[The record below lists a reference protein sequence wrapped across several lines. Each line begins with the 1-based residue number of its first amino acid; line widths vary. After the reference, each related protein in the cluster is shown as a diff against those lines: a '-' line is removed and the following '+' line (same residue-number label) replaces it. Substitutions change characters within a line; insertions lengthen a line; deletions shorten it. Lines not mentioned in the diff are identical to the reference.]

1 MILPIALAKNKFID
15 CNENAQLNETSLDF
29 LECLKRVFNF
39 EERDLMEFDG
49 NTCKL
54 INSYDPTNSIFIY
67 TNQQGKFLYTITEAT
82 PRIHKNNMIWD
93 CFCYKM
99 ENFSKIDQVFG
110 NGKVA
115 ESIVFKNIA
124 PGGDFIPGEINTRK
138 SIPEYAVEEKENFKP
153 QEVIKIKASQ
163 SWWCFKL
170 KFFVNP
176 TTKTDL
182 VSQEPDGSYNFFF
195 PFHHIEQ
202 PATEEEEFP
211 LFYDEYEIREKTTH
225 ELLSLQSIVSKY
237 SSNLKSIELLPFFP
251 YKNNVLGGSISID
264 TSAGSTWATIG
275 DYTGGAKWTDAGIF
289 FPYGHTNKRDNS
301 NNLDI
306 GFLESSGYSSLEDIL
321 LGGGARGKIITPL
334 GNIPLNFNS
343 FKNSMKKNTVSAS
356 FYLKSEGWKIDGL
369 FECEV
374 PPHYLNFYTDNAG
387 QVFIQSQTT
396 NALEMRELYRKFDL
410 EKKSTYLNRGTS
422 ILSGIVGGALSG
434 NLAGAVG
441 GVLDNVI
448 GGGSDILQARM
459 DYNFAKESFEDKVK
473 TQGLLASMTG
483 KSITGNVQASD
494 IVVNFSKD
502 IFLIIIELNWSLWQ
516 KIFDGSLA
524 RMIIPQ
530 RDYDYS
536 VQASQPQNMSGPQSK
551 ITVNRTGSYDYTKE
565 YNCVAHFVRN
575 LLGLHPGFANVKIIN
590 YFDHW
595 GLNYNVTFKISN
607 VPTGIN
613 PDNTTD
619 TGDIQET
626 EILNFAIRHKQRML

>member
-15 CNENAQLNETSLDF
+15 CNENAQLNDTSLDF

-49 NTCKL
+49 NSCKI

-93 CFCYKM
+93 CLCYKM
-99 ENFSKIDQVFG
+99 EDFAKIDQVFG
-110 NGKVA
+110 SGKIA

-124 PGGDFIPGEINTRK
+124 PMGDFIPGEINTRK
-138 SIPEYAVEEKENFKP
+138 AIPEYAVEEKENFKP

-176 TTKTDL
+176 TTQTDL
-182 VSQEPDGSYNFFF
+182 VSEEPDGSYNFFF
-195 PFHHIEQ
+195 PFLHTERQ
-202 PATEEEEFP
+202 ATSDEEFP
-211 LFYDEYEIREKTTH
+211 LYLGSYEIREKTTH

-251 YKNNVLGGSISID
+251 YKNDVLGGSISVETD
-264 TSAGSTWATIG
+264 GQGVWAIIG

-301 NNLDI
+301 NNLNCDI
-306 GFLESSGYSSLEDIL
+306 LEASSIGKIL
-321 LGGGARGKIITPL
+321 LGGGARGKIITSL
-334 GNIPLNFNS
+334 GEIPLNFNS
-343 FKNSMKKNTVSAS
+343 FRNSIKKNTNTAS

-374 PPHYLNFYTDNAG
+374 PPHYLNFYKDNAG

-396 NALEMRELYRKFDL
+396 NAFEMRELYRKFDL

-422 ILSGIVGGALSG
+422 ILSGIVGSALSG

-483 KSITGNVQASD
+483 KSITGNSQASD
-494 IVVNFSKD
+494 IVVNFSKN
-502 IFLIIIELNWSLWQ
+502 IFLIIIELNWSLWE
-516 KIFDGSLA
+516 KIFNGSLA

-536 VQASQPQNMSGPQSK
+536 VQASQPQDISGPQSK
-551 ITVNRTGSYDYTKE
+551 ITVNRTGNYDATKE

-575 LLGLHPGFANVKIIN
+575 LFGLHGGFANVKIIN
-590 YFDHW
+590 YYDRI
-595 GLNYNVTFKISN
+595 GLNYNVTFKVSN

-613 PDNTTD
+613 PDDITD
-619 TGDIQET
+619 AGDIQET
-626 EILNFAIRHKQRML
+626 EILNFAIRHKQKMF

>member
-1 MILPIALAKNKFID
+1 
-15 CNENAQLNETSLDF
+15 
-29 LECLKRVFNF
+29 
-39 EERDLMEFDG
+39 
-49 NTCKL
+49 
-54 INSYDPTNSIFIY
+54 
-67 TNQQGKFLYTITEAT
+67 
-82 PRIHKNNMIWD
+82 MIWD
-93 CFCYKM
+93 CLCYKM
-99 ENFSKIDQVFG
+99 EDFAKIDQVFG
-110 NGKVA
+110 SGKVA

-124 PGGDFIPGEINTRK
+124 PMNDFIPGTINSRT

-153 QEVIKIKASQ
+153 QEVIKIKACQ
-163 SWWCFKL
+163 AWWCFKL

-176 TTKTDL
+176 TTQTDL
-182 VSQEPDGSYNFFF
+182 VSKEPDGSYNFFF
-195 PFHHIEQ
+195 PFLHTERQ
-202 PATEEEEFP
+202 ATSDEEFP
-211 LFYDEYEIREKTTH
+211 LYLGNYEIREKTTH

-237 SSNLKSIELLPFFP
+237 SSNLKSIEILPFFP
-251 YKNNVLGGSISID
+251 YKNDVLGGSISVETD
-264 TSAGSTWATIG
+264 GQGVWATIG

-301 NNLDI
+301 NNLNCDI
-306 GFLESSGYSSLEDIL
+306 LESSSISKIL

-334 GNIPLNFNS
+334 GEIPLNFNS

-396 NALEMRELYRKFDL
+396 NAFEMRELYRKFDL

-483 KSITGNVQASD
+483 KSITGNAQASD
-494 IVVNFSKD
+494 IVINFSKD
-502 IFLIIIELNWSLWQ
+502 IFLIIIELNWSLWK
-516 KIFDGSLA
+516 KIFNGSLA

-536 VQASQPQNMSGPQSK
+536 VQASQPQDISGPQSK
-551 ITVNRTGSYDYTKE
+551 ITVNRTGSYDNKKE

-575 LLGLHPGFANVKIIN
+575 LFGLHPGFSNVKIIN
-590 YFDHW
+590 YYDKL
-595 GLNYNVTFKISN
+595 GLNYNVTFKVSN

-613 PDNTTD
+613 PDDTTD

>member
-15 CNENAQLNETSLDF
+15 CNENAQLSETSLDF

-49 NTCKL
+49 NSCKI

-93 CFCYKM
+93 CLCYKM
-99 ENFSKIDQVFG
+99 EDFAKIDQVFG

-124 PGGDFIPGEINTRK
+124 PGSDFIPSTENKRT
-138 SIPEYAVEEKENFKP
+138 SIPEYSVEEKENFKP
-153 QEVIKIKASQ
+153 QEVIKIKANQ

-176 TTKTDL
+176 TTQTDL
-182 VSQEPDGSYNFFF
+182 VSREPDGSYNFFF
-195 PFHHIEQ
+195 PFNHTG
-202 PATEEEEFP
+202 PLATEKEDFP
-211 LFYDEYEIREKTTH
+211 LYYEEYEIKEKTTN
-225 ELLSLQSIVSKY
+225 ERLSLQSIVSKY

-264 TSAGSTWATIG
+264 NSTGTFWATIG

-301 NNLDI
+301 NDLNCDILDA
-306 GFLESSGYSSLEDIL
+306 SSISKIL

-334 GNIPLNFNS
+334 GEIPLNFNS
-343 FKNSMKKNTVSAS
+343 FRNSMKKNTVSAS

-374 PPHYLNFYTDNAG
+374 PPHYINFYTDNAG

-396 NALEMRELYRKFDL
+396 NAFEMRELYRKFDL

-422 ILSGIVGGALSG
+422 IFSGIVGGLLSG

-441 GVLDNVI
+441 GVVDNVI
-448 GGGSDILQARM
+448 GGGRDLLQARM

-483 KSITGNVQASD
+483 KSITGNAQASD
-494 IVVNFSKD
+494 IVINFSKD
-502 IFLIIIELNWSLWQ
+502 IFLIIIELNWSLWK
-516 KIFDGSLA
+516 KIFNGSLA

-536 VQASQPQNMSGPQSK
+536 VQASQPQDISGPQSK
-551 ITVNRTGSYDYTKE
+551 ITVNRTGSYDNKKE

-575 LLGLHPGFANVKIIN
+575 LFGLHPGFSNVKIIN
-590 YFDHW
+590 YYDKL

-613 PDNTTD
+613 PDDITD
-619 TGDIQET
+619 AGDIQET
-626 EILNFAIRHKQRML
+626 EILNFAIRHKPRML

>member
-15 CNENAQLNETSLDF
+15 CNENAQLDDTSLDF

-49 NTCKL
+49 NTCKI

-93 CFCYKM
+93 CLCYKM
-99 ENFSKIDQVFG
+99 EDFSKIDQVFG
-110 NGKVA
+110 SGKVA

-124 PGGDFIPGEINTRK
+124 PTKDFIPSNYNSRT
-138 SIPEYAVEEKENFKP
+138 STPEYAVEEKENFKP
-153 QEVIKIKASQ
+153 QEVLKIKASQ

-182 VSQEPDGSYNFFF
+182 VSREPDGSYNFFF
-195 PFHHIEQ
+195 PFHHIGSL
-202 PATEEEEFP
+202 ATEEEEFP
-211 LFYDEYEIREKTTH
+211 LFYDKYEIKEKTTN
-225 ELLSLQSIVSKY
+225 ERLSLQSIVSKY

-251 YKNNVLGGSISID
+251 YQNNVLGGSISID
-264 TSAGSTWATIG
+264 NSTGTFWATIG
-275 DYTGGAKWTDAGIF
+275 DYRGGAKWTDAGIF
-289 FPYGHTNKRDNS
+289 FPFGHTNKRDDTNDLNIGNGLVMNS
-301 NNLDI
+301 V
-306 GFLESSGYSSLEDIL
+306 GKIL

-374 PPHYLNFYTDNAG
+374 PPHYINFYTDNAG

-422 ILSGIVGGALSG
+422 VLSGIVGGILSG

-448 GGGSDILQARM
+448 GGGRDLLQARM

-483 KSITGNVQASD
+483 KSITGNAQASD
-494 IVVNFSKD
+494 VVVNFSKD
-502 IFLIIIELNWSLWQ
+502 IFLIIIELNWSLWE

-536 VQASQPQNMSGPQSK
+536 VQANQPQDISGPQSK

-565 YNCVAHFVRN
+565 YNCVAHFVKN
-575 LLGLHPGFANVKIIN
+575 LFGLEPVFQNIKIIN
-590 YFDHW
+590 YYDKI
-595 GLNYNVTFKISN
+595 GLNYNVTFKVSN

-613 PDNTTD
+613 PDDITD
-619 TGDIQET
+619 AGDIQET

>member
-49 NTCKL
+49 NSCKI

-93 CFCYKM
+93 CLCYKM
-99 ENFSKIDQVFG
+99 EDFAKIDQVFG
-110 NGKVA
+110 SGKVA

-124 PGGDFIPGEINTRK
+124 PMNDFIPGEINARK
-138 SIPEYAVEEKENFKP
+138 AIPEYAVEEKENFKP

-182 VSQEPDGSYNFFF
+182 VSEEPDGSYNFFF
-195 PFHHIEQ
+195 PFKHIEQ
-202 PATEEEEFP
+202 WATEEEEFP
-211 LFYDEYEIREKTTH
+211 LYYAEYEIREKTTH

-251 YKNNVLGGSISID
+251 YKNDVLGGSISVETD
-264 TSAGSTWATIG
+264 GQGVWATIG

-301 NNLDI
+301 NNLGCGI
-306 GFLESSGYSSLEDIL
+306 LESSSIGKIL

-334 GNIPLNFNS
+334 GDIPLNFNS
-343 FKNSMKKNTVSAS
+343 FRNSMKKNAKTAS

-459 DYNFAKESFEDKVK
+459 DYNFAKEGFEDKVK

-483 KSITGNVQASD
+483 KSITGNSQASD
-494 IVVNFSKD
+494 IVVNFSKN
-502 IFLIIIELNWSLWQ
+502 IFLIIIELNWSLWE

-536 VQASQPQNMSGPQSK
+536 VQASQPQDISGPQSK

-575 LLGLHPGFANVKIIN
+575 LFGLHGGFANVKIIN
-590 YFDHW
+590 YYDRI

-613 PDNTTD
+613 PDDLTD

>member
-15 CNENAQLNETSLDF
+15 CNENAQLSETSLDF

-49 NTCKL
+49 NSCKI
-54 INSYDPTNSIFIY
+54 INSYDPTNSVFMY

-93 CFCYKM
+93 CLCYKM
-99 ENFSKIDQVFG
+99 EDFAKIDQVFG

-124 PGGDFIPGEINTRK
+124 PGSDFIPSTENKRT
-138 SIPEYAVEEKENFKP
+138 SIPEYSVEEKENFKP
-153 QEVIKIKASQ
+153 QEVIKIKANQ

-176 TTKTDL
+176 TTQTDL
-182 VSQEPDGSYNFFF
+182 VSREPDGSYNFFF
-195 PFHHIEQ
+195 PFNHTG
-202 PATEEEEFP
+202 PLATEKEDFP
-211 LFYDEYEIREKTTH
+211 LYYEEYEIKEKTTN
-225 ELLSLQSIVSKY
+225 ERLSLQSIVSKY

-264 TSAGSTWATIG
+264 NSTGTFWATIG

-301 NNLDI
+301 NDLNCDILDA
-306 GFLESSGYSSLEDIL
+306 SSISKIL

-334 GNIPLNFNS
+334 GEIPLNFNS
-343 FKNSMKKNTVSAS
+343 FRNSMKKNTVSAS

-374 PPHYLNFYTDNAG
+374 PPHYINFYTDNAG

-396 NALEMRELYRKFDL
+396 NAFEMRELYRKFDL

-422 ILSGIVGGALSG
+422 IFSGIVGGLLSG

-441 GVLDNVI
+441 GVVDNVI
-448 GGGSDILQARM
+448 GGGRDLLQARM

-483 KSITGNVQASD
+483 KSITGNAQASD
-494 IVVNFSKD
+494 IVINFSKD
-502 IFLIIIELNWSLWQ
+502 IFLIIIELNWSLWK
-516 KIFDGSLA
+516 KIFNGSLA

-536 VQASQPQNMSGPQSK
+536 VQASQPQDISGPQSK
-551 ITVNRTGSYDYTKE
+551 ITVNRTGSYDNKKE

-575 LLGLHPGFANVKIIN
+575 LFGLHPGFSNVKIIN
-590 YFDHW
+590 YYDKL

-613 PDNTTD
+613 PDDITD
-619 TGDIQET
+619 AGDIQET
-626 EILNFAIRHKQRML
+626 EILNFAIRHKPRML

>member
-15 CNENAQLNETSLDF
+15 CNENAQLNDTSLDF

-49 NTCKL
+49 NSCKL

-67 TNQQGKFLYTITEAT
+67 TNQQGKFLYTIIEAT
-82 PRIHKNNMIWD
+82 PRIHKNNMVWD
-93 CFCYKM
+93 CLCYKM
-99 ENFSKIDQVFG
+99 EDFSKIDQVFG

-124 PGGDFIPGEINTRK
+124 PTKDFIPSNHNSRT
-138 SIPEYAVEEKENFKP
+138 SIPEYSVEEKENFKP
-153 QEVIKIKASQ
+153 QEVIKIKANQ

-170 KFFVNP
+170 KFLVNP
-176 TTKTDL
+176 TTQTDL
-182 VSQEPDGSYNFFF
+182 VSREPDGSYNFFF
-195 PFHHIEQ
+195 PFNHTG
-202 PATEEEEFP
+202 PLATEKEDFP
-211 LFYDEYEIREKTTH
+211 LHYEEYEIREKTTN
-225 ELLSLQSIVSKY
+225 ERLSLQSIVSKY

-251 YKNNVLGGSISID
+251 YQNNVLGGSISID
-264 TSAGSTWATIG
+264 NSTGTFWATIG

-289 FPYGHTNKRDNS
+289 FPFGHTNKRDNS
-301 NNLDI
+301 NDLNCGNLEMNSV
-306 GFLESSGYSSLEDIL
+306 GKIL
-321 LGGGARGKIITPL
+321 LGGGARGKLITPL
-334 GNIPLNFNS
+334 GDIPLNFNS
-343 FKNSMKKNTVSAS
+343 FRNSMKKNTVSAS

-374 PPHYLNFYTDNAG
+374 PPHYINFYTDNAG

-422 ILSGIVGGALSG
+422 IFSGIVGGLLSG

-441 GVLDNVI
+441 GVVDNVI
-448 GGGSDILQARM
+448 GGGRDLLQARM

-483 KSITGNVQASD
+483 KSITGNAQASD
-494 IVVNFSKD
+494 IVINFSKD
-502 IFLIIIELNWSLWQ
+502 IFLIIIELNWSLWK

-536 VQASQPQNMSGPQSK
+536 VQASQPQDMSGPQSK
-551 ITVNRTGSYDYTKE
+551 ITVNRTGKYDYTKE
-565 YNCVAHFVRN
+565 YNCVAHFVEN
-575 LLGLHPGFANVKIIN
+575 LFGLSPGFANVKIIN
-590 YFDHW
+590 YYDKV

-613 PDNTTD
+613 PDDITD
-619 TGDIQET
+619 AGDIQET

>member
-15 CNENAQLNETSLDF
+15 CNENAQLSETSLDF

-49 NTCKL
+49 NSCKI
-54 INSYDPTNSIFIY
+54 INSYDPTNSVFMY

-93 CFCYKM
+93 CLCYKM
-99 ENFSKIDQVFG
+99 EDFAKIDQVFG

-124 PGGDFIPGEINTRK
+124 PGSDFIPSTENKRT
-138 SIPEYAVEEKENFKP
+138 SIPEYSVEEKENFKP
-153 QEVIKIKASQ
+153 QEVIKIKANQ

-176 TTKTDL
+176 TTQTDL
-182 VSQEPDGSYNFFF
+182 VSREPDGSYNFFF
-195 PFHHIEQ
+195 PFNHTG
-202 PATEEEEFP
+202 PLATEKEDFP
-211 LFYDEYEIREKTTH
+211 LYYEEYEIKEKTTN
-225 ELLSLQSIVSKY
+225 ERLSLQSIVSKY

-264 TSAGSTWATIG
+264 NSTGTFWATIG

-301 NNLDI
+301 NDLNCDILDA
-306 GFLESSGYSSLEDIL
+306 SSISKIL

-334 GNIPLNFNS
+334 GEIPLNFNS
-343 FKNSMKKNTVSAS
+343 FRNSMKKNTVSAS
-356 FYLKSEGWKIDGL
+356 FYLKREGWKIDGL

-374 PPHYLNFYTDNAG
+374 PPHYINFYTDNAG

-396 NALEMRELYRKFDL
+396 NAFEMRELYRKFDL

-422 ILSGIVGGALSG
+422 IFSGIVGGLLSG

-441 GVLDNVI
+441 GVVDNVI
-448 GGGSDILQARM
+448 GGGRDLLQARM

-483 KSITGNVQASD
+483 KSITGNAQASD
-494 IVVNFSKD
+494 IVINFSKD
-502 IFLIIIELNWSLWQ
+502 IFLIIIELNWSLWK
-516 KIFDGSLA
+516 KIFNGSLA

-536 VQASQPQNMSGPQSK
+536 VQASQPQDISGPQSK
-551 ITVNRTGSYDYTKE
+551 ITVNRTGSYDNKKE

-575 LLGLHPGFANVKIIN
+575 LFGLHPGFSNVKIIN
-590 YFDHW
+590 YYDKL

-613 PDNTTD
+613 PDDITD
-619 TGDIQET
+619 AGDIQET
-626 EILNFAIRHKQRML
+626 EILNFAIRHKPRML

>member
-49 NTCKL
+49 NSCKI

-93 CFCYKM
+93 CLCYKM
-99 ENFSKIDQVFG
+99 EDFAKIDQVFG
-110 NGKVA
+110 SGKVA

-124 PGGDFIPGEINTRK
+124 PGSDFIPSTENKRT
-138 SIPEYAVEEKENFKP
+138 SIPEYSVEEKENFKP
-153 QEVIKIKASQ
+153 QEVIKIKANQ

-176 TTKTDL
+176 TTQTDL
-182 VSQEPDGSYNFFF
+182 VSKEPDGSYNFFF
-195 PFHHIEQ
+195 PFNHTG
-202 PATEEEEFP
+202 PLATEKEDFP
-211 LFYDEYEIREKTTH
+211 LYYEEYEIKEKTTN
-225 ELLSLQSIVSKY
+225 ERLSLQSIVSKY

-264 TSAGSTWATIG
+264 NSTGTFWATIG

-301 NNLDI
+301 NDLNCDILDA
-306 GFLESSGYSSLEDIL
+306 SSISKIL

-334 GNIPLNFNS
+334 GEIPLNFNS
-343 FKNSMKKNTVSAS
+343 FRNSMKKNTVSAS

-374 PPHYLNFYTDNAG
+374 PPHYINFYTDNAG

-396 NALEMRELYRKFDL
+396 NAFEMRELYRKFDL

-422 ILSGIVGGALSG
+422 IFSGIVGGLLSG

-441 GVLDNVI
+441 GVVDNVI
-448 GGGSDILQARM
+448 GGGRDLLQARM

-483 KSITGNVQASD
+483 KSITGNAQASD
-494 IVVNFSKD
+494 IVINFSKD
-502 IFLIIIELNWSLWQ
+502 IFLIIIELNWSLWK
-516 KIFDGSLA
+516 KIFNGSLA

-536 VQASQPQNMSGPQSK
+536 VQASQPQDISGPQSK
-551 ITVNRTGSYDYTKE
+551 ITVNRTGSYDNKKE

-575 LLGLHPGFANVKIIN
+575 LFGLHPGFSNVKIIN
-590 YFDHW
+590 YYDKV
-595 GLNYNVTFKISN
+595 GLNYNVTFKVSN

-613 PDNTTD
+613 PDNLTD

>member
-49 NTCKL
+49 NSCKI

-93 CFCYKM
+93 CLCYKM
-99 ENFSKIDQVFG
+99 EDFAKIDQVFG
-110 NGKVA
+110 SGKVA

-124 PGGDFIPGEINTRK
+124 PGSDFIPSTENKRT
-138 SIPEYAVEEKENFKP
+138 SIPEYSVEEKENFKP
-153 QEVIKIKASQ
+153 QEVIKIKANQ

-176 TTKTDL
+176 TTQTDL
-182 VSQEPDGSYNFFF
+182 VSKEPDGSYNFFF
-195 PFHHIEQ
+195 PFNHTG
-202 PATEEEEFP
+202 PLATEKEDFP
-211 LFYDEYEIREKTTH
+211 LYYEEYEIKEKTTN
-225 ELLSLQSIVSKY
+225 ERLSLQSIVSKY

-264 TSAGSTWATIG
+264 NSTGTFWATIG

-301 NNLDI
+301 NDLNCDILDA
-306 GFLESSGYSSLEDIL
+306 SSISKIL

-334 GNIPLNFNS
+334 GEIPLNFNS
-343 FKNSMKKNTVSAS
+343 FRNSMKKNTVSAS

-374 PPHYLNFYTDNAG
+374 PPHYINFYTDNAG

-396 NALEMRELYRKFDL
+396 NAFEMRELYRKFDL

-422 ILSGIVGGALSG
+422 IFSGIVGGLLSG

-441 GVLDNVI
+441 GVVDNVI
-448 GGGSDILQARM
+448 GGGRDLLQARM

-483 KSITGNVQASD
+483 KSITGNAQASD
-494 IVVNFSKD
+494 IVINFSKD
-502 IFLIIIELNWSLWQ
+502 IFLITNFTP
-516 KIFDGSLA
+516 KSLA
-524 RMIIPQ
+524 I
-530 RDYDYS
+530 S
-536 VQASQPQNMSGPQSK
+536 LASSISTPTYLVLPFSLAVNSSG
-551 ITVNRTGSYDYTKE
+551 G
-565 YNCVAHFVRN
+565 
-575 LLGLHPGFANVKIIN
+575 
-590 YFDHW
+590 
-595 GLNYNVTFKISN
+595 
-607 VPTGIN
+607 
-613 PDNTTD
+613 
-619 TGDIQET
+619 
-626 EILNFAIRHKQRML
+626 